1 MLPILRIIPVG
12 GVSLAIA
19 ILVLA
24 LSPPGGLRPP
34 LTRTMM
40 PARGAL
46 ITRSDHPEWRQLLIN
61 AALRRADELSQLRQ
75 LPDTPLHTEISE
87 PDKSNV
93 EFGDPDKPSA
103 ENAETAPEVA
113 GVPPSRSDA
122 EPEDVTG
129 TIAPSPDAAIPVG
142 VGEASSFELP
152 VIPQEEKPPV
162 SRTPERSQPPHE
174 GLNAA
179 PDSAK
184 PAQEQE
190 SAKAALAPNKPAE
203 DTAKAAP
210 EPAKPA
216 QESVKA
222 ALEPAKSAQES
233 KKAEGEPV
241 KPARET
247 RRRVRHRHYARAA
260 VKPPPPLNFNLFEI
274 LFNSFNLDPRT
285 GKPRR

>member
-40 PARGAL
+40 PARGPL

-75 LPDTPLHTEISE
+75 LPDTPLHSEISE
-87 PDKSNV
+87 PDK
-93 EFGDPDKPSA
+93 PTA

-142 VGEASSFELP
+142 VGEASSFEWR
-152 VIPQEEKPPV
+152 VFPQEEKPPV
-162 SRTPERSQPPHE
+162 IRTPERSQPPRE
-174 GLNAA
+174 SLNVA

-190 SAKAALAPNKPAE
+190 SAKAALEPNKPAE

-233 KKAEGEPV
+233 KKAEDEPV
-241 KPARET
+241 KPARES
-247 RRRVRHRHYARAA
+247 RRRVRHRHYASAA
-260 VKPPPPLNFNLFEI
+260 VKPPPPINFNLFEI